1 MQIYV
6 LELLINGA
14 MKFVTQV
21 RFFDMIILMK
31 LNSM

>member
-6 LELLINGA
+6 IELLINEA
-14 MKFVTQV
+14 MIFVTKV